1 MTLGN
6 VRCALMLAIGIAL
19 TGCGNESQAD
29 LKVPVGS
36 QAQSS
41 GDPAADLVRNFNMGS
56 NLEQMANAV
65 AASTHT
71 YASVSPTEVSAQIRR
86 LVPQYQA
93 EWDANLAKAHAAHLS
108 PEELRSLAAEGR
120 KSPFYSKLE
129 QKRPAIAANMKVA
142 SATILKRLVT
152 DALASVAADHASEG

>member
-1 MTLGN
+1 MVIRNIQHALIVATGLVLG
-6 VRCALMLAIGIAL
+6 
-19 TGCGNESQAD
+19 GCGDTPPTASKAT
-29 LKVPVGS
+29 PV
-36 QAQSS
+36 AQIQLST
-41 GDPAADLVRNFNMGS
+41 DPAADLVRNFKMGS

-86 LVPQYQA
+86 LVPKYQA
-93 EWDANLAKAHAAHLS
+93 QWDANLAKAHAAHLS

-142 SATILKRLVT
+142 SATILERLVA
-152 DALASVAADHASEG
+152 DALASVAADRASEG